1 MNSLR
6 KLIDAISLLAADTE
20 TEWIRWIPGKANIL
34 LWRLLNNRLPTKD
47 NLITRGVSMAST
59 DCPLCVMCMETLDH
73 LMTSCSTS
81 RVVNAYLLSWVDWW
95 PSGASGVQ
103 DLWRQ
108 ICSIGGD
115 PVNKKVR
122 KVIGAAFYW
131 NLWTQRNTWLFT
143 SSIKKEK
150 EFFRDIQFLA
160 FNWIRCRYK
169 GGKTHSW
176 DSWSCNPDN
185 AVSPCNLLAP
195 R

>member
-1 MNSLR
+1 
-6 KLIDAISLLAADTE
+6 
-20 TEWIRWIPGKANIL
+20 
-34 LWRLLNNRLPTKD
+34 
-47 NLITRGVSMAST
+47 
-59 DCPLCVMCMETLDH
+59 METLDH

-81 RVVNAYLLSWVDWW
+81 RVVNAYLLSWVNWW
-95 PSGASGVQ
+95 PTGASGVR
-103 DLWRQ
+103 DIWRQ

-115 PVNKKVR
+115 PVNKKER

-150 EFFRDIQFLA
+150 EIFRDIQFLA

-169 GGKTHSW
+169 DGKTLSW

-185 AVSPCNLLAP
+185 AVSSCNLLAP
-195 R
+195 C